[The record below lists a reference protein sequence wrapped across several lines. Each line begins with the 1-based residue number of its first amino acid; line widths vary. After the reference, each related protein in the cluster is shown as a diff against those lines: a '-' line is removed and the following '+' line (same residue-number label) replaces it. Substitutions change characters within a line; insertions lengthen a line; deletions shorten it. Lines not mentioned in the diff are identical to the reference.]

1 VGVSGLAYVWERAG
15 ARAVVA
21 SLWSAPDQESSQIN
35 RAFYANLQK
44 GLDKAEAMRQ
54 AKLALIHSG
63 KEIHPFSWAPFIVI
77 GDAAPLAK

>member
-1 VGVSGLAYVWERAG
+1 
-15 ARAVVA
+15 
-21 SLWSAPDQESSQIN
+21 
-35 RAFYANLQK
+35 
-44 GLDKAEAMRQ
+44 MRQ